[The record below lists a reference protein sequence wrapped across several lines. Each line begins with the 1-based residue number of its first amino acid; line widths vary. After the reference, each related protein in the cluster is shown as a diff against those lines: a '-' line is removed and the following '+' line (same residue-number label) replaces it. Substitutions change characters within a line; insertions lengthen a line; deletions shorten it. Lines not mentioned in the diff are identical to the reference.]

1 MRQAQTA
8 KPVPAADRA
17 IQILSKSGMVRL
29 REFKA
34 AGIPET
40 VVARLT
46 RAGRV
51 VRLARGL
58 YQLPSADLQT
68 GHTLAEVAKIVPKGV
83 ICLISAL
90 VYHELTLQM
99 PPFVWVAID
108 VHTRQPNHRY
118 PPMRFVRFGKK
129 ALTQGIERHMIEG
142 ASVKITSPAKTIV
155 DCFRFRNKIGTD
167 IAISAMREALRK
179 RRCKPDEIIRLA
191 RSLRIASVVRP
202 YIEAMT
208 VDEG

>member
-1 MRQAQTA
+1 MRQAQTT